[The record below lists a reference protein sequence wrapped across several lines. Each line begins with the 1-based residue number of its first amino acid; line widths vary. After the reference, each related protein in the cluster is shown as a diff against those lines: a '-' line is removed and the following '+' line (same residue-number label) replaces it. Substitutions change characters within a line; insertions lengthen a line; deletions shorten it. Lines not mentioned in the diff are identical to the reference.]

1 MKNIYEIKV
10 IDKIEND
17 NNSIES
23 KNNFFLNNNK
33 LKKNSL
39 HEMKLFHHLYP
50 TNQKKM
56 NINDLIKL
64 YNNKEQKLFLIK
76 KMNKRNKLTPF
87 QKYLSELDKKSKLR
101 EKIIVHNNSIKN
113 FNYYIKSSSLNNSIH
128 KKKVFPFLKTNISS
142 EYNRTSN
149 YNSINNDNRNR
160 KNVLKLKNLK
170 ENNLNN
176 NKINFNSNFLN
187 TNNLFILNKKLKK
200 ILKNNNKKS
209 IEKKMDNEN
218 NFWTNYNS
226 CDFNTLNYNNYFNYT
241 NNNRNKTINVKKSN
255 DIINNS
261 YNFKQIF

>member
-149 YNSINNDNRNR
+149 YNSINNDNR

-170 ENNLNN
+170 EFNLKN
-176 NKINFNSNFLN
+176 NKINFNSNFLK
-187 TNNLFILNKKLKK
+187 TNKFFTFNKKIKK
-200 ILKNNNKKS
+200 IIKNNS
-209 IEKKMDNEN
+209 IEKKIDNEN
-218 NFWTNYNS
+218 NNNLTNYNS
-226 CDFNTLNYNNYFNYT
+226 CNFYTINHNNYFNYT